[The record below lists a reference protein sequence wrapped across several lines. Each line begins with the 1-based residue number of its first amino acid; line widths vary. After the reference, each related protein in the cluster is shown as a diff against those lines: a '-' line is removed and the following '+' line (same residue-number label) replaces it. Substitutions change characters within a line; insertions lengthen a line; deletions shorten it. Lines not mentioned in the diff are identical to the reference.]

1 LIADVASE
9 AFGVA
14 GRPSAAVVQHT
25 PARDAVHIAVAG
37 HIVVVGHKGR
47 LVVVI
52 VGAHRL
58 VELVVVDNRVVE
70 RGLRLKDKLV
80 VELAREKMLVKGK
93 RKENIWCWL
102 GGDKEG
108 PTLLFHLHFCCLVYR

>member
-9 AFGVA
+9 AFGAA

-25 PARDAVHIAVAG
+25 PAKDAVRIVVVG
-37 HIVVVGHKGR
+37 HIVVVERKDR

-52 VGAHRL
+52 VGAHRR
-58 VELVVVDNRVVE
+58 VELVVVDNRVVG

-108 PTLLFHLHFCCLVYR
+108 TYTAFPSPFLLFSL